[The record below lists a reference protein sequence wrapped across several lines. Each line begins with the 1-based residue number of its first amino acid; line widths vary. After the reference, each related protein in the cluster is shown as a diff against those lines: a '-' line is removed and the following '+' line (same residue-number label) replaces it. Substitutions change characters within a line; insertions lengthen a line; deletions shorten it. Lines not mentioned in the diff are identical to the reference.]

1 MKNWNLRSL
10 LASGLTAALLFIGA
24 SVARAD
30 VPGAVPV
37 PASASTTTAD
47 APAARV
53 FRDVAPATVERTSPG
68 HYRLRWS
75 GLDGSVSIS
84 VASVPDAPAAERQT
98 LARGLVGEE
107 AGFEVDQGGRP
118 YFHIEDRNGHGLWV
132 AERLLPL
139 EGGRNFRDL
148 GGYLTADGHQ
158 VRWGKLFRSGAMAE
172 LGAADQ
178 KYLSDLGLRQVCD
191 FRTTSERVHEP
202 ARWLEAGGAVD
213 YWTRDYEMSD
223 ADFSRLLTDDITE
236 AGVKASF
243 ARLYGNLA
251 YEQSVAFR
259 EMFRMLV
266 EGDLP
271 LAFNCTAGKDRT
283 GVAAALILTAL
294 GVPRETVLADYELT
308 NRYLTPTAFLNGK
321 DRKTPEGSKAEE
333 TKAPLQQM
341 LARLPPPVIKAM
353 LGAEPEY
360 LAAVFGEIEQRSG
373 SVNNYFHEVLGVSD
387 ADLARLRAE
396 LLD

>member
-24 SVARAD
+24 GVACAD
-30 VPGAVPV
+30 VPRTVPV
-37 PASASTTTAD
+37 ATPASVTATN
-47 APAARV
+47 APAARA

-68 HYRLRWS
+68 HYRLHWS
-75 GLDGSVSIS
+75 GLDGAVSIS
-84 VASVPDAPAAERQT
+84 VASVPDARAAERQI

-107 AGFEVDQGGRP
+107 AAFEVNQGGRP
-118 YFHIEDRNGHGLWV
+118 YFHIEDRSGHSLWV

-148 GGYLTADGHQ
+148 GGYLTADGRQ
-158 VRWGKLFRSGAMAE
+158 VRWGKVFRSGAMAA
-172 LGAADQ
+172 LSAADQ

-191 FRTTSERVHEP
+191 FRTTSERLHEP
-202 ARWLEAGGAVD
+202 AGWLEAGGAVN

-223 ADFSRLLTDDITE
+223 AAFSRLLTGDITE
-236 AGVKASF
+236 AGVKTSF

-251 YEQSVAFR
+251 YEQSLAFR

-266 EGDLP
+266 DGDLP

-294 GVPRETVLADYELT
+294 GVPRETVLADYALT
-308 NRYLTPTAFLNGK
+308 NRYLTPAAFLNGN
-321 DRKTPEGSKAEE
+321 DRKAQEGGKADEA
-333 TKAPLQQM
+333 KAPLQQM
-341 LARLPPPVIKAM
+341 IGKLPPLVIKAM

-360 LAAVFGEIEQRSG
+360 LAAVFSEIEQRSG
-373 SVNNYFHEVLGVSD
+373 SMNNYFHEVLGVSD